1 MRRSPLQSLA
11 ASPTMVGAVTTLIV
25 IVAVFLA
32 YNANNG
38 LPFVPV
44 YRVSVE
50 IPNGARLVRNNEVR
64 IGGHRVGVVE
74 SIDPIRTNANDTTA
88 SAGGASDVSTTS
100 GSSDETCCVAAR
112 LNLKLDK
119 AASPLPEDS
128 IFRVRYRSSF
138 GLKYLDIVRGTGKDA
153 PEGFTF
159 NGLDDGDSCKLP
171 VDPQEFTAN
180 ETTSAQNGCFQH
192 QVEFDA
198 INDTFNTRTRTN
210 SRINLVGFGDA
221 FAGRG
226 ASLNEAISKL
236 RPLFAGLRP
245 VAKVLADPRTGLA
258 RFFQALGH
266 TSAIVAPVARQN
278 ADFFTQAAI
287 TFAAI
292 SSDPEALKA
301 TISEGVPVVTRGPG
315 QLQRQRPFLS
325 EFTELSRRLNPG
337 VRELRF
343 ALPSLNQAVRVGTPV
358 LDKSPQTNRKLRKV
372 FVQLRDLVQD
382 HQTIVTL
389 QRLKETF
396 DQAKPLVNWVAPG
409 QTVCNYWNY
418 WTTILPEGLNDRD
431 AVGGNFRQAP
441 ISAPQGALTEA
452 PLAATST
459 GIQSNGRAGTPP
471 AGDVEHGGP
480 GAPLGY
486 PLRFYP
492 HELPIL
498 HGNPYAPSGQPQYSD
513 PSQPDPKFSGEPLP
527 DCQPGQT
534 GYPLGRFPVAG
545 QAADNPAVG
554 VSDLPGSRGPTDV
567 FYPPPPSDGQAPD
580 RTRKDTRI
588 KSHQP
593 YGHVNLKHPR

>member
-25 IVAVFLA
+25 IVAIFLA

-44 YRVSVE
+44 YRVSVDV
-50 IPNGARLVRNNEVR
+50 PNGARLVRNNEVR

-74 SIDPIRTNANDTTA
+74 SIDPEQQ
-88 SAGGASDVSTTS
+88 S
-100 GSSDETCCVAAR
+100 GETFAK
-112 LNLKLDK
+112 LNLKLDQS
-119 AASPLPEDS
+119 ASPLPEDS

-138 GLKYLDIVRGTGKDA
+138 GLKYLDIVRGTGDDA
-153 PEGFTF
+153 AEGYTF

-171 VDPQEFTAN
+171 VDPQQFTAS
-180 ETTSAQNGCFQH
+180 EPASAKNGCFQH

-198 INDTFNTRTRTN
+198 INDTFDTKTRTN

-236 RPLFAGLRP
+236 RPLFTNLNP
-245 VAKVLADPRTGLA
+245 VARALADRRTGLA

-266 TSAIVAPVARQN
+266 TAEIVAPVARQQAEFYTN
-278 ADFFTQAAI
+278 AAI
-287 TFAAI
+287 AFAAI

-315 QLQRQRPFLS
+315 QLARERPFLT

-337 VRELRF
+337 IRELRF

-358 LDKSPQTNRKLRKV
+358 LDKSPKTNRKLRKV
-372 FVQLRDLVQD
+372 FVELRDLVQD
-382 HQTIVTL
+382 HQTKVTL

-396 DQAKPLVNWVAPG
+396 DQAKPLIKWVAPS

-441 ISAPQGALTEA
+441 INAPPGPETEA
-452 PLAATST
+452 PIAATST
-459 GIQSNGRAGTPP
+459 GIQSNGRAGAPP
-471 AGDVEHGGP
+471 AGDLEHADP
-480 GAPLGY
+480 GHPFGY

-498 HGNPYAPSGQPQYSD
+498 HGNPYAPTGQPQFSD
-513 PSQPDPKFSGEPLP
+513 PSQSDPRFSGEPLP
-527 DCQPGQT
+527 DCQPGQS
-534 GYPLGRFPVAG
+534 GYALGRFPVAG
-545 QAADNPAVG
+545 QAADAPAVA
-554 VSDLPGSRGPTDV
+554 VSDLPGARGVSDV
-567 FYPPPPSDGQAPD
+567 FYPPPPSDGGAPD

-593 YGHVNLKHPR
+593 FGHVDLKHPR